1 MNLIK
6 MFKEYKVIR
15 VSESG
20 CATLLLAASLLPT
33 DILQKRLNEEA
44 RQGWQVVFM
53 VVEKARFLLFW
64 ERESLVVTLGR
75 V

>member
-1 MNLIK
+1 MNQN
-6 MFKEYKVIR
+6 FKEYKVIR

-20 CATLLLAASLLPT
+20 SATLLLGASLLPT

>member
-1 MNLIK
+1 MNGIVNY
-6 MFKEYKVIR
+6 KEYKVIR

-20 CATLLLAASLLPT
+20 CATLLLGASLLPT

-64 ERESLVVTLGR
+64 ERASLVVTLGR
-75 V
+75 A

>member
-1 MNLIK
+1 MQTY
-6 MFKEYKVIR
+6 KEYKVIR

-20 CATLLLAASLLPT
+20 CATILLGSSLLPT
-33 DILQKRLNEEA
+33 DILQKRLNAEA

-64 ERESLVVTLGR
+64 TRESLVVTLGR

>member
-1 MNLIK
+1 MQ

-15 VSESG
+15 VNESG
-20 CATLLLAASLLPT
+20 CATLLLGASLLPT

-44 RQGWQVVFM
+44 QRWWQVVFM
-53 VVEKARFLLFW
+53 VVEKARFLLFG

>member
-1 MNLIK
+1 MQ

-15 VSESG
+15 VNESG
-20 CATLLLAASLLPT
+20 CATLLLGASLLPT
-33 DILQKRLNEEA
+33 DILQKKLNEEA
-44 RQGWQVVFM
+44 RRGWQVVFM

>member
-1 MNLIK
+1 MQTY
-6 MFKEYKVIR
+6 KEYKVIR

-20 CATLLLAASLLPT
+20 CATILLGSSLLPV
-33 DILQKRLNEEA
+33 DILQKRLNAEA

-64 ERESLVVTLGR
+64 TRESLVVTLGR

>member
-1 MNLIK
+1 MNQN
-6 MFKEYKVIR
+6 FKEYKVIR
-15 VSESG
+15 VNESG
-20 CATLLLAASLLPT
+20 CATLLLGASLLPT

-75 V
+75 T